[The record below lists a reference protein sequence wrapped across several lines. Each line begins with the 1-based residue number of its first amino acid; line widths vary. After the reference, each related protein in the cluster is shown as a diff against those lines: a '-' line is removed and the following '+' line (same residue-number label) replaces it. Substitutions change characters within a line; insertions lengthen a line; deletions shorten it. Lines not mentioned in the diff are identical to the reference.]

1 MANIFNFIAFQLVWF
16 ISIFSAAAES
26 SRYALI
32 ATALF
37 IIIQLWLSPWKKT
50 DIKLI
55 LLGLIAGMLLDSIWL
70 NTMLMN
76 YADKTFVYLAPCW
89 IGCLWINFMLTLNH
103 SLSWLQHKPALLA
116 LLCIVA
122 APLSYYAGSEAG
134 AVTLNTP
141 FLALAL
147 VSISWAIWIPVLMRF
162 ANHWR
167 EREEAEQHA

>member
-16 ISIFSAAAES
+16 VSIFSAANEKS
-26 SRYALI
+26 QYALI

-37 IIIQLWLSPWKKT
+37 ILIQLSLSPWKKT

-55 LLGLIAGMLLDSIWL
+55 LLGLLAGMLLDSIWL
-70 NTMLMN
+70 NTQLMN
-76 YADKTFVYLAPCW
+76 YTDKTFTHLAPWW

-103 SLSWLQHKPALLA
+103 SLSWLQQKPVILA

-134 AVTLNTP
+134 AVSFNTP
-141 FLALAL
+141 LLALAV
-147 VSISWAIWIPVLMRF
+147 VSISWALWIPILMRL
-162 ANHWR
+162 ANYWR
-167 EREEAEQHA
+167 RKEEEKYA

>member
-1 MANIFNFIAFQLVWF
+1 MVNVFNFIAFQLVWF
-16 ISIFSAAAES
+16 ISIFSAAANS
-26 SRYALI
+26 SHYALL

-37 IIIQLWLSPWKKT
+37 IIFQLALSPWKKT

-55 LLGLIAGMLLDSIWL
+55 LLGLSAGMLLDTVWL
-70 NTMLMN
+70 NLDLMN
-76 YADKTFVYLAPCW
+76 YIDKTFIHVAPWW

-103 SLSWLQHKPALLA
+103 SLSWLQRKPVLLG

-134 AVTLNTP
+134 AVSLNTP
-141 FLALAL
+141 FLALAV
-147 VSISWAIWIPVLMRF
+147 VSISWALWIPLLMQI

-167 EREEAEQHA
+167 HKEETEHA